1 VRGAK
6 TSLYTTL
13 FYAMLER
20 MNMKKQL
27 PNILTYSRIAV
38 IPALVAVFLFVQ
50 GELSHWLCAA
60 LFMFASITDF
70 FDGYLARAWHA
81 HSNLG
86 KFLDP
91 IADKLLVATALML
104 LVSEHR
110 ADILPALAILCR
122 EILVSGLR
130 EFLADLR
137 ISVPVSNLA
146 KYKTAAQM
154 LAIFLLLLG
163 SPSAGA
169 YLGTAYALGSIFLW
183 VAAALTL
190 ITGHIYLK
198 TGLRHLS
205 Q

>member
-1 VRGAK
+1 
-6 TSLYTTL
+6 
-13 FYAMLER
+13 
-20 MNMKKQL
+20 MKKQL
-27 PNILTYSRIAV
+27 PNLLTYSRIVV
-38 IPALVAVFLFVQ
+38 IPVLVAIFLFMH
-50 GELSHWLCAA
+50 GELSNYVCAA

-110 ADILPALAILCR
+110 APILPAVAILCR

-154 LAIFLLLLG
+154 IAIFLLLLG
-163 SPSAGA
+163 EPGVGA
-169 YLGTAYALGSIFLW
+169 YLSTASSLGSVFLW
-183 VAAALTL
+183 VAALLTL
-190 ITGHIYLK
+190 VTGHIYLK
-198 TGLRHLS
+198 TGLKHLS
-205 Q
+205 GS